1 MTLKAAPDIDA
12 ERTNTMKVLLLNGSS
27 HPNGCTYT
35 ALHEITDV
43 LESAGLETEI
53 LFLGNEPVR
62 DCIACG
68 TCAKEPGKCVFDDD
82 VVNRIIEKA
91 WEADGFVFGT
101 PVYYAHPSGRILSV
115 LDRAFYAGKP
125 AFIHKPAAAIASA
138 RRAGTTATLDVLQK
152 YFTISQMPVVSSTY
166 WTMVH
171 GRQPEDVKKDEE
183 GLQTMRN
190 LALNM
195 VWMLKCIEAGKAAG
209 IQPPQAETGA
219 RTNFIR

>member
-1 MTLKAAPDIDA
+1 
-12 ERTNTMKVLLLNGSS
+12 MKVLLLNGSS
-27 HPNGCTYT
+27 HPSGCTYT
-35 ALHEITDV
+35 ALREV
-43 LESAGLETEI
+43 AVSLEVAGIETEI

-62 DCIACG
+62 DCTACG
-68 TCAKEPGKCVFDDD
+68 TCAKVPGKCVFDDD
-82 VVNRIIEKA
+82 IVNRIIEKA
-91 WEADGFVFGT
+91 RGADGFIFGT

-115 LDRAFYAGKP
+115 LDRVFYAGKS

-152 YFTISQMPVVSSTY
+152 YFTISQMPVVTSTY

-171 GRQPEDVKKDEE
+171 GKQPEDVLKDEE

-190 LALNM
+190 LASNM
-195 VWMLKCIEAGKAAG
+195 VWMLRCIEAGKAAG
-209 IQPPQAETGA
+209 IQPPQEEFGA

>member
-1 MTLKAAPDIDA
+1 
-12 ERTNTMKVLLLNGSS
+12 MKVLMLNGSS
-27 HPNGCTYT
+27 RPSGCTYT
-35 ALHEITDV
+35 ALREV
-43 LESAGLETEI
+43 AVSLKVAGIETEI

-62 DCIACG
+62 DCTACG
-68 TCAKEPGKCVFDDD
+68 TCAKVPGKCVFDDD
-82 VVNRIIEKA
+82 IVNRIIEKA
-91 WEADGFVFGT
+91 RGADGFIFGT

-115 LDRAFYAGKP
+115 LDRVFYAGKS

-152 YFTISQMPVVSSTY
+152 YFTISQMPVVTSTY

-171 GRQPEDVKKDEE
+171 GKQPEDVLKDEE

-190 LALNM
+190 LAFNM
-195 VWMLKCIEAGKAAG
+195 VWMLRCIEAGKAAG
-209 IQPPQAETGA
+209 IQPPQEEFGA

>member
-1 MTLKAAPDIDA
+1 
-12 ERTNTMKVLLLNGSS
+12 MKVLLLNGSS
-27 HPNGCTYT
+27 RPSGCTYT
-35 ALHEITDV
+35 ALREV
-43 LESAGLETEI
+43 AVSLKVAGIETEI

-62 DCIACG
+62 DCTACG
-68 TCAKEPGKCVFDDD
+68 TCAKVPGKCVFDDD
-82 VVNRIIEKA
+82 IVNRIIEKA
-91 WEADGFVFGT
+91 RGADGFIFGT

-115 LDRAFYAGKP
+115 LDRVFYAGKS

-152 YFTISQMPVVSSTY
+152 YFTISQMPVVTSTY

-171 GRQPEDVKKDEE
+171 GKQPEDVLKDKE

-190 LALNM
+190 LASNM
-195 VWMLKCIEAGKAAG
+195 VWMLRCIEAGKAAG
-209 IQPPQAETGA
+209 IQPPQEEFGA

>member
-1 MTLKAAPDIDA
+1 
-12 ERTNTMKVLLLNGSS
+12 MKVLLLNGSS
-27 HPNGCTYT
+27 RPSGCTYT
-35 ALHEITDV
+35 ALREV
-43 LESAGLETEI
+43 AVSLEVAGIETEI

-62 DCIACG
+62 DCTACG
-68 TCAKEPGKCVFDDD
+68 TCAKVPGKCVFDDD
-82 VVNRIIEKA
+82 IVNRIIEKA
-91 WEADGFVFGT
+91 RGADGFIFGT

-115 LDRAFYAGKP
+115 LDRVFYAGKS

-152 YFTISQMPVVSSTY
+152 YFTISQMPVVASTY

-171 GRQPEDVKKDEE
+171 GKQPEDVLKDEE

-190 LALNM
+190 LASNM
-195 VWMLKCIEAGKAAG
+195 VWMLRCIEAGKAAG
-209 IQPPQAETGA
+209 IHPPQEEFGA

>member
-1 MTLKAAPDIDA
+1 MRYHRQSPVQKGSYI
-12 ERTNTMKVLLLNGSS
+12 MKVLLLNGSS
-27 HPNGCTYT
+27 RPSGCTYT
-35 ALHEITDV
+35 ALREV
-43 LESAGLETEI
+43 AVSLKVAGIETEI

-62 DCIACG
+62 DCTACG
-68 TCAKEPGKCVFDDD
+68 TCAKVPGKCVFDDD
-82 VVNRIIEKA
+82 IVNRIIEKA
-91 WEADGFVFGT
+91 RGADGFIFGT

-115 LDRAFYAGKP
+115 LDRVFYAGKS

-152 YFTISQMPVVSSTY
+152 YFTISQMPVVTSTY

-171 GRQPEDVKKDEE
+171 GKQPEDVLKDEE

-190 LALNM
+190 LASNM
-195 VWMLKCIEAGKAAG
+195 VWMLRCIEAGKAAG
-209 IQPPQAETGA
+209 IQPPQEEFGA

>member
-1 MTLKAAPDIDA
+1 
-12 ERTNTMKVLLLNGSS
+12 MKVLLLNGSS
-27 HPNGCTYT
+27 HPSGCTYT
-35 ALHEITDV
+35 ALREV
-43 LESAGLETEI
+43 AVSLEVAGIETEI

-62 DCIACG
+62 DCTACG
-68 TCAKEPGKCVFDDD
+68 TCAKVPGKCVFDDD
-82 VVNRIIEKA
+82 IVNRIIEKA
-91 WEADGFVFGT
+91 RGADGFIFGT

-115 LDRAFYAGKP
+115 LDRVFYAGKS

-152 YFTISQMPVVSSTY
+152 YFTISQMPVVTSTY

-171 GRQPEDVKKDEE
+171 GKQPEDVLKDEE

-190 LALNM
+190 LASNM
-195 VWMLKCIEAGKAAG
+195 VWMLRCIEAGKAAG
-209 IQPPQAETGA
+209 IQPPQAESGA

>member
-1 MTLKAAPDIDA
+1 
-12 ERTNTMKVLLLNGSS
+12 MKVLLLNGSS
-27 HPNGCTYT
+27 RPSGCTYT
-35 ALHEITDV
+35 ALREV
-43 LESAGLETEI
+43 AVSLEVAGIETEI

-62 DCIACG
+62 DCTACG
-68 TCAKEPGKCVFDDD
+68 TCAKVPGKCVFDDD
-82 VVNRIIEKA
+82 IVNRIIEKA
-91 WEADGFVFGT
+91 RGADGFIFGT

-115 LDRAFYAGKP
+115 LDRVFYAGKS

-152 YFTISQMPVVSSTY
+152 YFTISQMPVVTSTY

-171 GRQPEDVKKDEE
+171 GKQPEDVLKDEE

-190 LALNM
+190 LAFNM
-195 VWMLKCIEAGKAAG
+195 VWMLRCIEAGKAAG
-209 IQPPQAETGA
+209 IQPPQEEFGA

>member
-1 MTLKAAPDIDA
+1 
-12 ERTNTMKVLLLNGSS
+12 MKVLMLNGSS
-27 HPNGCTYT
+27 RPSGCTYT
-35 ALHEITDV
+35 ALREV
-43 LESAGLETEI
+43 AVSVEVAGIETEI

-62 DCIACG
+62 DCTACG
-68 TCAKEPGKCVFDDD
+68 TCAKVPGKCVFDDD
-82 VVNRIIEKA
+82 IVNRIIEKA
-91 WEADGFVFGT
+91 RGADGFIFGT

-115 LDRAFYAGKP
+115 LDRVFYAGKS

-152 YFTISQMPVVSSTY
+152 YFTISQMPVVTSTY

-171 GRQPEDVKKDEE
+171 GKQPEDVLKDEE

-190 LALNM
+190 LASNM
-195 VWMLKCIEAGKAAG
+195 VWMLRCIEAGKAAG
-209 IQPPQAETGA
+209 IQPPQEEFGA

>member
-1 MTLKAAPDIDA
+1 
-12 ERTNTMKVLLLNGSS
+12 MKVLLLNGSS
-27 HPNGCTYT
+27 RPSGCTYT
-35 ALHEITDV
+35 ALREV
-43 LESAGLETEI
+43 AVSLEVAGIETEI

-62 DCIACG
+62 DCTACG
-68 TCAKEPGKCVFDDD
+68 TCAKVPGKCVFDDD
-82 VVNRIIEKA
+82 IVNRIIEKA
-91 WEADGFVFGT
+91 RGAGGFIFGT

-115 LDRAFYAGKP
+115 LDRVFYAGKS

-152 YFTISQMPVVSSTY
+152 YFTISQMPVVTSTY

-171 GRQPEDVKKDEE
+171 GKQPEDVLKDEE

-190 LALNM
+190 LASNM
-195 VWMLKCIEAGKAAG
+195 VWMLRCIEAGKAAG
-209 IQPPQAETGA
+209 IQPPQEEFGA